1 MRDRK
6 LIFFGTD
13 GVRGSIDNEVNP
25 ESVLKLGHAAG
36 RHFKK
41 RGINTL
47 VIGKDTRISGYMLES
62 ALQAGIISSGVN
74 VRLVGP
80 MPTPAISYLVSTFK
94 GHAGVVISASHN
106 SFEDNGIKFFD
117 ENGEKLSIENERE
130 IEKFAEEAYEFVHP
144 ENLGKAARISD
155 AKGRYIEFCKNTLSE
170 DISFSGLSLVIDSA
184 NGAAYEVAPK
194 VFKELGAEV
203 YSIADNPDGLN
214 INKDCGSTNID
225 ILKDEVLNKNADF
238 GIALDGDG
246 DRLIIIDSNGRELD
260 GDDILYVIAKNKFE
274 SKIHLGVKG
283 VVGTLMTNKGLE
295 KAFNDEGIELVRSDV
310 GDKYVLQK
318 LNELNW
324 TLGGEQSGHIL
335 CLDKSNTGDWI
346 IAAIQFL
353 QSIVVLNKTIPELLS
368 EFKKYPQILTN
379 VKVKDGN
386 KVLKN
391 KKLQKAQKK
400 SEELLETFDG
410 RVLIR
415 KSGTEHKIRIMVESN
430 SQEATS
436 EQSVL
441 LTELVESISWS
452 IWLQIGKWILLI
464 QMHGWKIL
472 I

>member
-117 ENGEKLSIENERE
+117 ENGEKLSIENEKE

-203 YSIADNPDGLN
+203 YSIADSPDGLN

-225 ILKDEVLNKNADF
+225 FLKDEVLIKNADF

-335 CLDKSNTGDWI
+335 CLDKSNTGDGI

-430 SQEATS
+430 SEEETIEHSA
-436 EQSVL
+436 L
-441 LTELVESISWS
+441 LTDLVESIS
-452 IWLQIGKWILLI
+452 
-464 QMHGWKIL
+464 
-472 I
+472 

>member
-117 ENGEKLSIENERE
+117 EKGEKLSIENERE

-203 YSIADNPDGLN
+203 YSIADSPDGLN

-225 ILKDEVLNKNADF
+225 FLKDEVLNTNADF

-295 KAFNDEGIELVRSDV
+295 RAFNDEGIELVRSDV

-335 CLDKSNTGDWI
+335 CLDKSNTGDGI

-441 LTELVESISWS
+441 LTELVESIS
-452 IWLQIGKWILLI
+452 
-464 QMHGWKIL
+464 
-472 I
+472 

>member
-41 RGINTL
+41 RGISTL

-130 IEKFAEEAYEFVHP
+130 IEKFAEEAYEFVQP

-170 DISFSGLSLVIDSA
+170 DISFSGLTLVIDSA

-203 YSIADNPDGLN
+203 YSIADSPDGLN

-225 ILKDEVLNKNADF
+225 FLKDEVLSKNADF

-295 KAFNDEGIELVRSDV
+295 KAFIDEGIELVRSDV

-335 CLDKSNTGDWI
+335 CLDKSNTGDGI

-400 SEELLETFDG
+400 SEELLESFDG

-441 LTELVESISWS
+441 LTELVESIS
-452 IWLQIGKWILLI
+452 
-464 QMHGWKIL
+464 
-472 I
+472 

>member
-41 RGINTL
+41 RGISTL

-130 IEKFAEEAYEFVHP
+130 IEKFAEEAYEFVQP

-170 DISFSGLSLVIDSA
+170 DISFSGLTLVIDSA

-203 YSIADNPDGLN
+203 YSIADSPDGLN

-225 ILKDEVLNKNADF
+225 FLKDEVLSKNADF

-295 KAFNDEGIELVRSDV
+295 KAFIDEGIELVRSDV

-335 CLDKSNTGDWI
+335 CLDKSNTGDGI

-400 SEELLETFDG
+400 SEGLLETFDG

-436 EQSVL
+436 EQSAI
-441 LTELVESISWS
+441 LTDLVESIS
-452 IWLQIGKWILLI
+452 
-464 QMHGWKIL
+464 
-472 I
+472 

>member
-203 YSIADNPDGLN
+203 YSIADSPDGLN

-225 ILKDEVLNKNADF
+225 YLKDEVLSKNADF

-310 GDKYVLQK
+310 GDMYVLQK

-335 CLDKSNTGDWI
+335 CLDKSNTGDGI

-353 QSIVVLNKTIPELLS
+353 QSIVVLNKTLPELLS

-436 EQSVL
+436 EQSAL
-441 LTELVESISWS
+441 LTDLVESIS
-452 IWLQIGKWILLI
+452 
-464 QMHGWKIL
+464 
-472 I
+472 

>member
-117 ENGEKLSIENERE
+117 ENGEKLSIENEKE

-203 YSIADNPDGLN
+203 YSIADSPDGLN

-225 ILKDEVLNKNADF
+225 FLKDEVLIKNADF

-335 CLDKSNTGDWI
+335 CLDKSNTGDGI

-441 LTELVESISWS
+441 LTELVESIS
-452 IWLQIGKWILLI
+452 
-464 QMHGWKIL
+464 
-472 I
+472 

>member
-94 GHAGVVISASHN
+94 GHAGVAISASHN

-155 AKGRYIEFCKNTLSE
+155 AKGRYIEFCKNTLSV
-170 DISFSGLSLVIDSA
+170 DISFSGLTLVIDSA

-194 VFKELGAEV
+194 VFRELGAEV
-203 YSIADNPDGLN
+203 YSIADSPDGLN

-225 ILKDEVLNKNADF
+225 FLKDEVLSKNADF

-295 KAFNDEGIELVRSDV
+295 KAFSDEGIELVRSDV

-335 CLDKSNTGDWI
+335 CLDKSNTGDGI

-391 KKLQKAQKK
+391 KKLQKAQKN

-430 SQEATS
+430 SEEATIEHS
-436 EQSVL
+436 AL
-441 LTELVESISWS
+441 LTDLVESIS
-452 IWLQIGKWILLI
+452 
-464 QMHGWKIL
+464 
-472 I
+472 

>member
-94 GHAGVVISASHN
+94 GHAGVAISASHN

-155 AKGRYIEFCKNTLSE
+155 AKGRYIEFCKNTLSD
-170 DISFSGLSLVIDSA
+170 DISFSGLTLVIDSA

-203 YSIADNPDGLN
+203 YSIADSPDGLN

-225 ILKDEVLNKNADF
+225 FLKDEVLSKNADF

-335 CLDKSNTGDWI
+335 CLDKSNTGDGI

-386 KVLKN
+386 KVLRN
-391 KKLQKAQKK
+391 RKLQKAQKK

-430 SQEATS
+430 SEEATIEYS
-436 EQSVL
+436 AL
-441 LTELVESISWS
+441 LTDLVESIS
-452 IWLQIGKWILLI
+452 
-464 QMHGWKIL
+464 
-472 I
+472 

>member
-117 ENGEKLSIENERE
+117 ENGEKLSIDNERE

-170 DISFSGLSLVIDSA
+170 DISFSGLTLVIDSA

-203 YSIADNPDGLN
+203 YSIADSPDGLN
-214 INKDCGSTNID
+214 INKDCGSTNINF
-225 ILKDEVLNKNADF
+225 LKDEVLSKNADF

-335 CLDKSNTGDWI
+335 CLDKSNTGDGI

-441 LTELVESISWS
+441 LTELVESIS
-452 IWLQIGKWILLI
+452 
-464 QMHGWKIL
+464 
-472 I
+472 

>member
-1 MRDRK
+1 MRNRK

-41 RGINTL
+41 RGINTI

-117 ENGEKLSIENERE
+117 ENGEKLSIENEKE
-130 IEKFAEEAYEFVHP
+130 IESFAEESYEFVHP

-170 DISFSGLSLVIDSA
+170 DISFSDLTLVVDSA

-194 VFKELGAEV
+194 VFKELGAKV

-214 INKDCGSTNID
+214 INQDCGSTNIEL
-225 ILKDEVLNKNADF
+225 LKDEVLSKKADF

-246 DRLIIIDSNGRELD
+246 DRLIIIDAHGRELD
-260 GDDILYVIAKNKFE
+260 GDDILYILAKNKFE

-295 KAFNDEGIELVRSDV
+295 KSFNDEGIELVRSDV

-335 CLDKSNTGDWI
+335 CLDKSNTGDGI
-346 IAAIQFL
+346 IAAVQFL
-353 QSIVVLNKTIPELLS
+353 QSIIVLNKSAAELLS

-386 KVLKN
+386 KVLRN
-391 KKLQKAQKK
+391 KKLQKAKKK
-400 SEELLETFDG
+400 SEELLKTSDG

-415 KSGTEHKIRIMVESN
+415 KSGTENKIRIMVESN
-430 SQEATS
+430 SEEAAIEHST
-436 EQSVL
+436 L
-441 LTELVESISWS
+441 LTDLVVSIS
-452 IWLQIGKWILLI
+452 
-464 QMHGWKIL
+464 
-472 I
+472 

>member
-94 GHAGVVISASHN
+94 GHAGVAISASHN

-117 ENGEKLSIENERE
+117 ENGEKLSIEKERE

-155 AKGRYIEFCKNTLSE
+155 AKGRYIEFCKNTLSD
-170 DISFSGLSLVIDSA
+170 DISFSGLTLVIDSA

-203 YSIADNPDGLN
+203 YSIADSPDGLN

-225 ILKDEVLNKNADF
+225 FLKDEVLSKNADF

-295 KAFNDEGIELVRSDV
+295 KAFSDEGIELVRSDV

-335 CLDKSNTGDWI
+335 CLDKSNTGDGI

-391 KKLQKAQKK
+391 KKLQKAQKN

-430 SQEATS
+430 SEEATIEHS
-436 EQSVL
+436 AL
-441 LTELVESISWS
+441 LTDLVESIS
-452 IWLQIGKWILLI
+452 
-464 QMHGWKIL
+464 
-472 I
+472 

>member
-203 YSIADNPDGLN
+203 YSIADSPDGLN
-214 INKDCGSTNID
+214 INKDCGSTNINF
-225 ILKDEVLNKNADF
+225 LKDEVLSKNADF

-335 CLDKSNTGDWI
+335 CLDKSNTGDGI

-353 QSIVVLNKTIPELLS
+353 QSIVVLNKTLPELLS

-436 EQSVL
+436 EQSAL
-441 LTELVESISWS
+441 LTDLVESIS
-452 IWLQIGKWILLI
+452 
-464 QMHGWKIL
+464 
-472 I
+472 

>member
-203 YSIADNPDGLN
+203 YSIADSPDGLN
-214 INKDCGSTNID
+214 INKDCGSTNINF
-225 ILKDEVLNKNADF
+225 LKDEVLSKNADF

-335 CLDKSNTGDWI
+335 CLDKSNTGDGI

-415 KSGTEHKIRIMVESN
+415 KSGTEQKIRIMVESN

-441 LTELVESISWS
+441 LTELVESIS
-452 IWLQIGKWILLI
+452 
-464 QMHGWKIL
+464 
-472 I
+472 

>member
-203 YSIADNPDGLN
+203 YSIADSPDGLN

-225 ILKDEVLNKNADF
+225 FLKDEVLSKNADF

-335 CLDKSNTGDWI
+335 CLDKSNTGDGI

-441 LTELVESISWS
+441 LTELVESIS
-452 IWLQIGKWILLI
+452 
-464 QMHGWKIL
+464 
-472 I
+472 

>member
-117 ENGEKLSIENERE
+117 ENGEKLSIEDERE

-155 AKGRYIEFCKNTLSE
+155 AKGRYIEFCKNTLSD
-170 DISFSGLSLVIDSA
+170 DISFSGLTLVIDSA

-203 YSIADNPDGLN
+203 YSIADSPDGLN

-225 ILKDEVLNKNADF
+225 FLKDEVLSKNADF

-246 DRLIIIDSNGRELD
+246 DRLIIIDTIGRELD

-335 CLDKSNTGDWI
+335 CLDKSNTGDGI

-430 SQEATS
+430 SEEATIEHS
-436 EQSVL
+436 AL
-441 LTELVESISWS
+441 LTDLVESIS
-452 IWLQIGKWILLI
+452 
-464 QMHGWKIL
+464 
-472 I
+472 

>member
-170 DISFSGLSLVIDSA
+170 DISFSGLTLVVDSA

-203 YSIADNPDGLN
+203 YSIADSPDGLN

-225 ILKDEVLNKNADF
+225 YLKDEVLSKNADF

-335 CLDKSNTGDWI
+335 CLDKSNTGDGI

-441 LTELVESISWS
+441 LTELVESIS
-452 IWLQIGKWILLI
+452 
-464 QMHGWKIL
+464 
-472 I
+472 

>member
-117 ENGEKLSIENERE
+117 ENGEKLSIENEKE

-170 DISFSGLSLVIDSA
+170 DISFSGLTLVIDSA

-203 YSIADNPDGLN
+203 YSIADSPDGLN

-225 ILKDEVLNKNADF
+225 YLKDEVLSKNADF

-335 CLDKSNTGDWI
+335 CLDKSNTGDGI

-441 LTELVESISWS
+441 LTELVESIS
-452 IWLQIGKWILLI
+452 
-464 QMHGWKIL
+464 
-472 I
+472 

>member
-203 YSIADNPDGLN
+203 YSIADSPDGLN

-225 ILKDEVLNKNADF
+225 FLKDEVLNKNADF

-335 CLDKSNTGDWI
+335 CLDKSNTGDGI

-415 KSGTEHKIRIMVESN
+415 KSGTEQKIRIMVESN

-441 LTELVESISWS
+441 LTELVESIS
-452 IWLQIGKWILLI
+452 
-464 QMHGWKIL
+464 
-472 I
+472 

>member
-155 AKGRYIEFCKNTLSE
+155 AKGRYIEFCKNTLNE
-170 DISFSGLSLVIDSA
+170 NISFSGLTLVIDSA

-203 YSIADNPDGLN
+203 YSIADSPNGLN

-225 ILKDEVLNKNADF
+225 FLKDEVLSKNADF
-238 GIALDGDG
+238 GIALDGHG

-283 VVGTLMTNKGLE
+283 VVGTHMTNKGLE

-335 CLDKSNTGDWI
+335 CLDKSNTGDGI

-353 QSIVVLNKTIPELLS
+353 QSIVVLNKTTSEILS
-368 EFKKYPQILTN
+368 ELKKYPQILTN
-379 VKVKDGN
+379 VIVKDGN

-415 KSGTEHKIRIMVESN
+415 KSGTEQKIRIMVESN
-430 SQEATS
+430 SQEETS
-436 EQSVL
+436 EQSAL
-441 LTELVESISWS
+441 LTDLVESIS
-452 IWLQIGKWILLI
+452 
-464 QMHGWKIL
+464 
-472 I
+472 

>member
-203 YSIADNPDGLN
+203 YSIADSPDGLN

-225 ILKDEVLNKNADF
+225 YLKDEVLSKNADF

-335 CLDKSNTGDWI
+335 CLDKSNTGDGI

-353 QSIVVLNKTIPELLS
+353 QSIVVLNKTTPELLS

-441 LTELVESISWS
+441 LTELVESIS
-452 IWLQIGKWILLI
+452 
-464 QMHGWKIL
+464 
-472 I
+472 

>member
-203 YSIADNPDGLN
+203 YSIADSPDGLN

-225 ILKDEVLNKNADF
+225 FLKDEVLSKNADF

-335 CLDKSNTGDWI
+335 CLDKSNTGDGI

-400 SEELLETFDG
+400 SEELLESFDG

-441 LTELVESISWS
+441 LTELVESIS
-452 IWLQIGKWILLI
+452 
-464 QMHGWKIL
+464 
-472 I
+472 

>member
-194 VFKELGAEV
+194 VFRELGAEV
-203 YSIADNPDGLN
+203 YSIADSPDGLN
-214 INKDCGSTNID
+214 INKDCGSTNINF
-225 ILKDEVLNKNADF
+225 LKDEVLSKNADF

-335 CLDKSNTGDWI
+335 CLDKSNTGDGI

-441 LTELVESISWS
+441 LTELVESIS
-452 IWLQIGKWILLI
+452 
-464 QMHGWKIL
+464 
-472 I
+472 

>member
-155 AKGRYIEFCKNTLSE
+155 AKGRYIEFCKNTLSD
-170 DISFSGLSLVIDSA
+170 DISFSGLTLVIDSA

-203 YSIADNPDGLN
+203 YSIADSPDGLN

-225 ILKDEVLNKNADF
+225 FLKDEVLSKNADF

-246 DRLIIIDSNGRELD
+246 DRLIIIDSIGRELD

-335 CLDKSNTGDWI
+335 CLDKSNTGDGI

-353 QSIVVLNKTIPELLS
+353 QSIVVLNKTIPELLL

-430 SQEATS
+430 SEEATIEHS
-436 EQSVL
+436 AL
-441 LTELVESISWS
+441 LTDLVESIS
-452 IWLQIGKWILLI
+452 
-464 QMHGWKIL
+464 
-472 I
+472 

>member
-117 ENGEKLSIENERE
+117 ENGEKLSIENEKE

-170 DISFSGLSLVIDSA
+170 DISFSGLTLVIDSA

-203 YSIADNPDGLN
+203 YSIADSPDGLN

-225 ILKDEVLNKNADF
+225 YLKDEVLSKNADF

-335 CLDKSNTGDWI
+335 CLDKSNTGDGI

-400 SEELLETFDG
+400 SEGLLETFDG

-441 LTELVESISWS
+441 LTELVESIS
-452 IWLQIGKWILLI
+452 
-464 QMHGWKIL
+464 
-472 I
+472 